1 MLTTTNAGTS
11 MTIDAPA
18 AIKNKRL
25 ESIDLLRGTV
35 MVIMALDHVRSFFNA
50 DAFLYN
56 PTDLTQT
63 SVILFCTRWIT
74 HFCAP
79 VFVMLAGTSAYLYGI
94 KRNRQQLSFFLLTRG
109 IWLVFIELFI
119 VTLAVTFNPLYPVFN
134 MQVIWAIGISMIVLS
149 AIVYMNRRLILVTGI
164 MLIAAHNLLDT
175 VHVPGHGIG
184 PFLWS
189 VLHEPRD
196 FTFGYFTFS
205 VRYPVLP
212 WIGIMCVGYSLG
224 SLYTPAHDPV
234 KRKKI
239 LLALGSG
246 AIALFILLRSGN
258 WYGDAAQWSVQKN
271 AVFSLLSFL
280 NTTKYPPSLLYIFMT
295 LGPALIF
302 LAFAEVP
309 LNTLTKKI
317 QVYGSVPMFYYLAH
331 FFLIH
336 LLALIAAIM
345 SGYKGSAMIL
355 TTRLSNTPALKGYGF
370 SLMTV
375 YLVWIGLVLF
385 LYPLCK
391 WFNQYKRTHQGNRR
405 WLSYL

>member
-1 MLTTTNAGTS
+1 MLTMPNAGTS
-11 MTIDAPA
+11 VAIAAPA

-63 SVILFCTRWIT
+63 SVILFFTRWIT

-79 VFVMLAGTSAYLYGI
+79 VFVLLAGTSAYLYGI

-119 VTLAVTFNPLYPVFN
+119 VTLEVTFNPLYHVFN
-134 MQVIWAIGISMIVLS
+134 MQVIWAIGISMIALS
-149 AIVYMNRRLILVTGI
+149 AIVYMNRRLIMVTGI
-164 MLIAAHNLLDT
+164 VLMAAHNLFDT
-175 VHVPGHGIG
+175 IHVPGHGIG

-196 FTFGYFTFS
+196 LTFGYFTFS

-212 WIGIMCVGYSLG
+212 WMGIICVGYCLG
-224 SLYTPAHDPV
+224 SLYAPGHDPV

-239 LLALGSG
+239 LLTLGSG

-258 WYGDAAQWSVQKN
+258 WYGDAAHWSVQKN

-280 NTTKYPPSLLYIFMT
+280 NTTKYPPSLLYILMT

-302 LAFAEVP
+302 LAFAERP
-309 LNTLTKKI
+309 LNALTEKI
-317 QVYGSVPMFYYLAH
+317 QVYGSVPMFYYLVH

-336 LLALIAAIM
+336 LFALIAAVL
-345 SGYKGSAMIL
+345 SGYKGSAMVL

-385 LYPLCK
+385 LYPFCK
-391 WFNQYKRTHQGNRR
+391 WFDQYKRTHQGTRR